1 MSEKKQYIYRVTE
14 KDNVA
19 TALEDLEPGIAWING
34 AGDKKSV
41 NCLETVMS
49 GHKVALQFIEKGT
62 PIVKYGTVI
71 GEAIADIPEGSWVHL
86 QNMKSL
92 YDARSSNL
100 DIHTGA
106 PSDTQYI

>member
-41 NCLETVMS
+41 NCLEIRLHYS
-49 GHKVALQFIEKGT
+49 
-62 PIVKYGTVI
+62 
-71 GEAIADIPEGSWVHL
+71 
-86 QNMKSL
+86 SL
-92 YDARSSNL
+92 KKEHRS
-100 DIHTGA
+100 
-106 PSDTQYI
+106 